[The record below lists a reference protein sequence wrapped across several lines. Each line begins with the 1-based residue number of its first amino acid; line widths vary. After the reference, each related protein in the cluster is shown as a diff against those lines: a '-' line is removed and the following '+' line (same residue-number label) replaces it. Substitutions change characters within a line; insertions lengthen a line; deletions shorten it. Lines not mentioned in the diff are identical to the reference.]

1 MQLLR
6 ITKARERNDSG
17 QDTVRREGEIPAE
30 DVPLPAVDVDAP
42 ANEDF
47 SVASQWQ
54 LMWWKFRRHKLAMI
68 CAVVVL
74 LFYVVALLV
83 EFIAPYNPST
93 QDATRVYHPPT
104 SIHFRDADGD
114 FHLWPFIYNT
124 SSARNLETLELEFEE
139 DTSERFPLRLFAE
152 GDSYQLF
159 GLIPWDRHLIGSGT
173 PDVQFSLL
181 GADSQGRDVFSRLV
195 YGTRISMSIGLVGVA
210 VSFVLGIVIGGV
222 SGYYGGRID
231 TIIQRVIEFV
241 RSMPTIPLW
250 LGLAAAL
257 PPNWSILRIYL
268 AITIILSL
276 IGWTGLARVVR
287 GRTLALREEDFVM
300 AARLSGTSQR
310 RIMFRHLVPSFM
322 SHIIAALTLA
332 IPEMIIAETSLS
344 FLGLGLRD
352 PAISWG
358 VLLQDAQN
366 IRSVAL
372 APWLL
377 APGVVVVIAVL
388 ALNFLGDG
396 LRDAADPYTR

>member
-1 MQLLR
+1 MLWWRSMRQ
-6 ITKARERNDSG
+6 TTDSDVAEASER
-17 QDTVRREGEIPAE
+17 A
-30 DVPLPAVDVDAP
+30 ADAP
-42 ANEDF
+42 ASPIAVPATESDETA

-54 LMWWKFRRHKLAMI
+54 LMWWKFRRHKLAMV
-68 CAVVVL
+68 CGVVVI
-74 LFYVVALLV
+74 LFYVVAAFV
-83 EFIAPYNPST
+83 EIIAPYNPNE
-93 QDATRVYHPPT
+93 QDARNVYHPPT
-104 SIHFRDADGD
+104 AVHFRDADGN
-114 FHLWPFIYNT
+114 FHLRPFIYAT
-124 SSARNLETLELEFEE
+124 TGARDLDTLQVVFEE
-139 DTSERFPLRLFAE
+139 DTSRRLPIHLFVKVEPYQLWGTFTLDRKLFGVDDPTERFFA
-152 GDSYQLF
+152 
-159 GLIPWDRHLIGSGT
+159 
-173 PDVQFSLL
+173 L
-181 GADSQGRDVFSRLV
+181 GADSQGQDVFSRLI

-222 SGYYGGRID
+222 SGYFGGWID
-231 TIIQRVIEFV
+231 TVIQRVIEFV

-250 LGLAAAL
+250 LGLSAAL
-257 PPNWSILRIYL
+257 PPTWSILQVYL

-287 GRTLALREEDFVM
+287 GRCLALREEDFVM
-300 AARLSGTSQR
+300 AARLSGTSQP
-310 RIMFRHLVPSFM
+310 RIMFKHLVPSFM

-396 LRDAADPYTR
+396 LRDAADPYAR

>member
-1 MQLLR
+1 MVLWKSLTGRRRGELIAPSVPQEGDSVEHELTVPGAK
-6 ITKARERNDSG
+6 IVDTNDSG
-17 QDTVRREGEIPAE
+17 IAI
-30 DVPLPAVDVDAP
+30 
-42 ANEDF
+42 
-47 SVASQWQ
+47 ASQWQ

-68 CAVVVL
+68 CAVVVV
-74 LFYVVALLV
+74 LFYVVAIFV
-83 EFIAPYNPST
+83 EFIAPYNPSA
-93 QDATRVYHPPT
+93 QDATKVYHPPT
-104 SIHFRDADGD
+104 GIHIRDEDG
-114 FHLWPFIYNT
+114 FHLPFIYGTT
-124 SSARNLETLELEFEE
+124 SSRDLDTLELVFEE
-139 DTSERFPLRLFAE
+139 DRSQRIPVRFFVKGEPYE
-152 GDSYQLF
+152 LF
-159 GLIPWDRHLIGSGT
+159 GLIPWDRHLVGT
-173 PDVQFSLL
+173 SSSDAPVFLL
-181 GADSQGRDVFSRLV
+181 GADSQGRDGFSRLV

-222 SGYYGGRID
+222 SGYYGGTVD

-250 LGLAAAL
+250 LGLSAAL
-257 PPNWSILRIYL
+257 PPHWSILQVYL

-300 AARLSGTSQR
+300 AAKLSGTSQR

-332 IPEMIIAETSLS
+332 VPEMIIAETSLS

-377 APGVVVVIAVL
+377 APGAVVVIAVL
-388 ALNFLGDG
+388 ALNFFGDG
-396 LRDAADPYTR
+396 LRDAADPYVR

>member
-1 MQLLR
+1 MQWWNTLR
-6 ITKARERNDSG
+6 LSRRNDLKTATAAGAS
-17 QDTVRREGEIPAE
+17 DIAEEDLPVPALDVGEPASQE
-30 DVPLPAVDVDAP
+30 AL
-42 ANEDF
+42 
-47 SVASQWQ
+47 VASQWQ
-54 LMWWKFRRHKLAMI
+54 LMWWKFRRHKLAMV
-68 CAVVVL
+68 CGVVVL

-83 EFIAPYNPST
+83 EFFAPYNPSN
-93 QDATRVYHPPT
+93 QDAQRVYHPPS
-104 SIHFRDADGD
+104 SIHFWDAEGD
-114 FHLWPFIYNT
+114 FHLRPFIYDTTN
-124 SSARNLETLELEFEE
+124 SRNLETLSLEFDE
-139 DTSERFPLRLFAE
+139 DTSTRLPIQLFAKGE
-152 GDSYQLF
+152 SYELF
-159 GLIPWDRHLIGSGT
+159 GLIPWDRHLFGVDD
-173 PDVQFSLL
+173 PDASFFLL
-181 GADSQGRDVFSRLV
+181 GADSQGRDVFSRLI

-210 VSFVLGIVIGGV
+210 VSFVLGIVIGGI

-250 LGLAAAL
+250 LGLSAAL
-257 PPNWSILRIYL
+257 PPTWSIMQVYL

-287 GRTLALREEDFVM
+287 GRCLALREEDFVM
-300 AARLSGTSQR
+300 AARLSGTSQP

-332 IPEMIIAETSLS
+332 VPEMIIAETSLS

-377 APGVVVVIAVL
+377 APGVIVVVAVL

-396 LRDAADPYTR
+396 LRDAADPYAR